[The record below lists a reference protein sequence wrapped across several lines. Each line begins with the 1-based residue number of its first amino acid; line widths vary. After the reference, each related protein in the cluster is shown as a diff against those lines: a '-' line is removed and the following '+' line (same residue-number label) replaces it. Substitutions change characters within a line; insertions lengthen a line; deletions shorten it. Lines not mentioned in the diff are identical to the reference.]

1 MQRLAHI
8 IAESK
13 MPFAAQA
20 VGNAGPADAHLA
32 GVPLER
38 IRRITSELQQRT
50 GADIDDIDEVTMS
63 LLLND
68 YRTAVAHLRAVA
80 RLAEQGVTAAA
91 ASIQEARLF
100 IEGQLKLAEA
110 AKRKP
115 LDDGR
120 EEEGVSQRDA

>member
-8 IAESK
+8 IAESRTA
-13 MPFAAQA
+13 FAAQA

-38 IRRITSELQQRT
+38 IRRITSELQQRA

-68 YRTAVAHLRAVA
+68 YRTSVAHLRAVA

-91 ASIQEARLF
+91 ASIQEASLF

-110 AKRKP
+110 ARREALDADRK
-115 LDDGR
+115 G
-120 EEEGVSQRDA
+120 EGVIHRDV